1 MKDREESS
9 IECLR
14 LTVRIRYSLY
24 RISFLAH
31 PPTLMIPHKTHTHTF
46 VCVCV
51 CVYMS
56 LLLLDCLGKAFRHVH
71 TEHIVF

>member
-51 CVYMS
+51 FIWVYYC
-56 LLLLDCLGKAFRHVH
+56 LIALVKHLDMFIQNTLCS
-71 TEHIVF
+71 